1 MSALSTA
8 GSRINRRGRRERASP
23 EEYLRTTERMSK
35 VIAYQNT
42 DRVCFCQIKFESRER
57 ILVSV
62 ANVPHPGI
70 KVIKLL
76 FGIIPYKTIWEFSAG
91 GEKKA
96 QKQMIDMFSDPNS
109 PRAKH
114 PLDAIIIKLLP
125 CRSCGAAVMLLRQA
139 EEKFR
144 GA

>member
-1 MSALSTA
+1 
-8 GSRINRRGRRERASP
+8 
-23 EEYLRTTERMSK
+23 MSK

-42 DRVCFCQIKFESRER
+42 DRVCFCQIKFESGER
-57 ILVSV
+57 ILVSI
-62 ANVPHPGI
+62 ANVPQPGI
-70 KVIKLL
+70 KVIRLL
-76 FGIIPYKTIWEFSAG
+76 FRIIPYKTIWEFSAP

-96 QKQMIDMFSDPNS
+96 QKKMIEMFSDSNS

-125 CRSCGAAVMLLRQA
+125 CKYFGEAVSVLREA

>member
-1 MSALSTA
+1 
-8 GSRINRRGRRERASP
+8 
-23 EEYLRTTERMSK
+23 MSK

-42 DRVCFCQIKFESRER
+42 DRVCFCQIKFESGER
-57 ILVSV
+57 ILVSL
-62 ANVPHPGI
+62 ASLPKPGI

-76 FGIIPYKTIWEFSAG
+76 FGIIPYKTIWEFSAA

-96 QKQMIDMFSDPNS
+96 QKRMIEMFSESNS

-125 CRSCGAAVMLLRQA
+125 CRYCGEAVRVLCEA
-139 EEKFR
+139 GEKFR
-144 GA
+144 GY